1 MKTYKQFLNEE
12 QTPGNSWGPLD
23 QSIMLI
29 TELLKN
35 KEELGL
41 NSQEPI
47 QSIRILENVKKDTKK
62 VNFEINEDKGGYLRI
77 GFACTHGPGMKP
89 QCKIVEVVMD

>member
-23 QSIMLI
+23 QSIMLM

-35 KEELGL
+35 KESLKL
-41 NSQEPI
+41 NSKEPI
-47 QSIRILENVKKDTKK
+47 QSIRILEDVKKDTKK
-62 VNFEINEDKGGYLRI
+62 VNFEINEDAGGFYQI
-77 GFACTHGPGMKP
+77 EFACTHGPGMKP
-89 QCKIVEVVMD
+89 QCKILKVTLD